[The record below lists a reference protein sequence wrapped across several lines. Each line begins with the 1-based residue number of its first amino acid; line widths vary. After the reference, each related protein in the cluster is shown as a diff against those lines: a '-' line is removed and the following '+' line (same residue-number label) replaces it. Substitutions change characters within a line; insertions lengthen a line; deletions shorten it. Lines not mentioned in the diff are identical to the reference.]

1 MPRFSELFGRHR
13 NKALASE
20 GIGRPTRRATVGLD
34 FGTST
39 TKVCVLDEA
48 GDGTRQPVVVAF
60 DRSGRAPTA
69 FFATRAARRGDFLL
83 FGPEAD
89 GLEDARRSFKMCLPC
104 QARGRASA
112 AEEDACPRCDGQ
124 SGLYELG
131 DLHLEASELCAL
143 HLAVVLSEVLP
154 AVPAMLDGPNA
165 EWRIHINMG
174 SPLDRVGKAAELKML
189 AEQVVDR
196 AARMAVEP
204 GVRPSRRWRV
214 EDCRAALASVPVRV
228 DLDPNDQSRMT
239 SVYPETHAAMN
250 ALLHQRGRGN
260 GLFALIDVGAGTTDM
275 SFLWLQRSSDGTDR
289 YWTYATGTLE
299 RGMDDVD
306 RLLDARELES
316 IRSDPSLRDSRLAQ
330 VGSDSRSR
338 LRVLQRLVYR
348 QFNGLMHEAKVRDV
362 PSVARTWVSGKLSPA
377 VLLVGGG
384 ANCHRFRE
392 ALDEDVPSG
401 WGCEGWKHPIRRLAL
416 ADSPTA
422 WIVGDGGA
430 RKHPN
435 RLADV
440 RELHVIA
447 HGLARRR
454 VDIPDIREVEPAA
467 LVAPATI
474 TCVCHGRNDACES
487 CWGLGWRDQ

>member
-1 MPRFSELFGRHR
+1 MPRFAGLFERRR
-13 NKALASE
+13 NAAPSSADT
-20 GIGRPTRRATVGLD
+20 GRPIRRATVGLD

-60 DRSGRAPTA
+60 DRSGLAPTP
-69 FFATRAARRGDFLL
+69 FFETKAARRGDFLL

-89 GLEDARRSFKMCLPC
+89 DLEDARRSFKMCLPC
-104 QARGRASA
+104 QTRGRAA
-112 AEEDACPRCDGQ
+112 NGEPCPRCDGQ
-124 SGLYELG
+124 AGRYVLD
-131 DLHLEASELCAL
+131 DLHLDASELCAL

-154 AVPAMLDGPNA
+154 AVPAMLDGPDA

-196 AARMAVEP
+196 AVRMAREP
-204 GVRPSRRWRV
+204 GVRPSRRWRID
-214 EDCRAALASVPVRV
+214 DCRAALASVPVRD
-228 DLDPNDQSRMT
+228 DLDPSDQSRMT

-306 RLLDARELES
+306 RLLDARGLAA
-316 IRSDPSLRDSRLAQ
+316 IRSDPRLRDDRLARI
-330 VGSDSRSR
+330 GGESRSQFR
-338 LRVLQRLVYR
+338 SLQRLVYR
-348 QFNGLMHEAKVRDV
+348 QFNRLMHEAKSRDV

-384 ANCHRFRE
+384 SACHRFR
-392 ALDEDVPSG
+392 APLDEEVPTDWSCDG
-401 WGCEGWKHPIRRLAL
+401 WAHPIRRLAL
-416 ADSPTA
+416 EDSPA
-422 WIVGDGGA
+422 VWIVGGSTPC
-430 RKHPN
+430 RYPN
-435 RLADV
+435 RIADV

-467 LVAPATI
+467 PVAPATSA
-474 TCVCHGRNDACES
+474 CSCQGRNDGCGY
-487 CWGLGWRDQ
+487 CGGLGWRNG